1 MNRLVAA
8 PVVSM
13 LALVSFAGLARGQFM
28 APNPA
33 PTQPAPAKAPQAVE
47 GGNIKFEVTDH
58 DFGAIFDN
66 EKQTTKFSFT
76 NPGPGKLVIKM
87 VKPTC
92 GCTSPKLAKTEY
104 EVGES
109 GTIEVTF
116 DPHNRNGTQA
126 QSVAVETNHP
136 TNPTTQLNIR
146 AMVRPVVVVE
156 PAIVQLGEVNR
167 GETRS
172 ATFNVLGRTP
182 DFKVQL
188 VTFSNPD
195 LFDVSIGD
203 VKEVEHGGEKL
214 RGSEVTVTLKGN
226 ARIGAVAQTATIRTN
241 DPRAAIR
248 STQIMGSVVGD
259 ISADPKWL
267 SLGQVESGKEF
278 VKEFKVASRSGK
290 PFKIEGAETRWS
302 GAAAREPKFEFT
314 PLDPKNPVAYTV
326 RMVGVA
332 PNGNVNVRGDI
343 MLKTNVAGEEL
354 VRLPFNG
361 VARMPQPVK
370 N

>member
-1 MNRLVAA
+1 MNRLVAG

-13 LALVSFAGLARGQFM
+13 LALVSFAGLARGQFV

-33 PTQPAPAKAPQAVE
+33 PAQPAPAKAPEAVD

-58 DFGAIFDN
+58 DFGPIFDH

-92 GCTSPKLAKTEY
+92 GCTTPKLSKTEY

-116 DPHNRNGTQA
+116 DPHNRNGQQA
-126 QSVAVETNHP
+126 QSVTVETNHP
-136 TNPTTQLNIR
+136 TNPTMQLNIR
-146 AMVRPVVVVE
+146 AMVKPVVVVD
-156 PAIVQLGEVNR
+156 PAIVQLGEINR
-167 GETRS
+167 GQAKS

-195 LFDVSIGD
+195 LFDVKIGETKD
-203 VKEVEHGGEKL
+203 VEYGGEKL
-214 RGSEVTVTLKGN
+214 RGSEVTVTLKDN
-226 ARIGAVAQTATIRTN
+226 ARVGNVAQTATIRTN
-241 DPRAAIR
+241 EPRAQIR

-259 ISADPKWL
+259 VTPEPKWL
-267 SLGQVESGKEF
+267 SIGQIEAGKEF
-278 VKEFKVASRSGK
+278 VREFKVASRSGK
-290 PFKIEGAETRWS
+290 AFKIESVETRWS
-302 GAAAREPKFEFT
+302 GAAAREPKYEIS
-314 PLDPKNPVAYTV
+314 PVDPKNPTAYTV
-326 RMVGVA
+326 RMLGVA
-332 PNGNVNVRGDI
+332 PNGNTNLRGDI

-354 VRLPFNG
+354 VRLPFN
-361 VARMPQPVK
+361 ALTRIAEPVK

>member
-1 MNRLVAA
+1 MNRLVAVT
-8 PVVSM
+8 VVPAFV
-13 LALVSFAGLARGQFM
+13 LASVAGLARAQFV

-33 PTQPAPAKAPQAVE
+33 PTQPAAPKAPQAVD
-47 GGNIKFEVTDH
+47 GGNIKFETTDH
-58 DFGAIFDN
+58 DFATLFDN
-66 EKQTTKFSFT
+66 EKQTTKFNFT

-92 GCTSPKLAKTEY
+92 GCTTPKLAKTEY
-104 EVGES
+104 DVGES

-116 DPHNRNGTQA
+116 DPHNRSGQQA
-126 QSVAVETNHP
+126 QSVTVETNHP

-146 AMVRPVVVVE
+146 AMVKPVVVVE

-167 GETRS
+167 GQPKS

-195 LFDVSIGD
+195 LFDVKIGEP
-203 VKEVEHGGEKL
+203 KEVEFGGEKL
-214 RGSEVTVTLKGN
+214 RGAEVTVTLKGA
-226 ARIGAVAQTATIRTN
+226 ARVGNIAQTATIRTN
-241 DPRAAIR
+241 DPRAQIR

-259 ISADPKWL
+259 ISPDPKWL
-267 SLGQVESGKEF
+267 SMGQLEAGKEF
-278 VKEFKVASRSGK
+278 VKEFKVTSRSGK
-290 PFKIEGAETRWS
+290 AFKIEGVETRWS
-302 GAAAREPKFEFT
+302 GSAAREPKYEIT
-314 PLDPKNPVAYTV
+314 PLDPKNPIAYTV
-326 RMVGVA
+326 RMVGTA
-332 PNGNVNVRGDI
+332 PNGNTNVRGDI
-343 MLKTNVAGEEL
+343 MLRTNVAGEEL

-361 VARMPQPVK
+361 MTRIPQPVR